1 MWIILSIQVLIKFKK
16 SQNRL
21 LFKQIYWQ
29 ELSKL
34 LIKKPTCFQ
43 AGFSTSSSIITI
55 TQVFDFYVFKICI
68 SYNRHYVKWNVY
80 EKLIVYFCLRL
91 KYI

>member
-1 MWIILSIQVLIKFKK
+1 MPEIYPQEMEIILNIHALIKFKK

-34 LIKKPTCFQ
+34 LIKKPTCFKI
-43 AGFSTSSSIITI
+43 GFLGIFI
-55 TQVFDFYVFKICI
+55 FLYFY
-68 SYNRHYVKWNVY
+68 
-80 EKLIVYFCLRL
+80 
-91 KYI
+91 

>member
-1 MWIILSIQVLIKFKK
+1 MPINIMDWILNIQALIKFKK

-29 ELSKL
+29 EVSKS

-43 AGFSTSSSIITI
+43 AGFSTSSS
-55 TQVFDFYVFKICI
+55 
-68 SYNRHYVKWNVY
+68 
-80 EKLIVYFCLRL
+80 KLFIA
-91 KYI
+91 

>member
-1 MWIILSIQVLIKFKK
+1 MKIPVCRIAAKGRVSCEPKRTKQPKFYPQEMGIILNIQALIKFKK

-29 ELSKL
+29 EVSKL

-43 AGFSTSSSIITI
+43 AGFSTSSS
-55 TQVFDFYVFKICI
+55 
-68 SYNRHYVKWNVY
+68 
-80 EKLIVYFCLRL
+80 KLFIA
-91 KYI
+91 